1 MSLALRLRALMR
13 RRGIKS
19 QNQLARLSGVP
30 QSCIHR
36 ILTREDRYS
45 PTRGTLLRLAQ
56 ALDTHVP
63 WLTDGVTSPAVPGT
77 TPAAPDA
84 AAAGAALTNGCC
96 SEICALLRRQPETTQ
111 RKILKVV
118 RLMLEDPGTSRATKA
133 QRPLRRA
140 GITRGMS

>member
-56 ALDTHVP
+56 ALGTHVP
-63 WLTDGVTSPAVPGT
+63 WLTDGMANPANGAVAPSPPE
-77 TPAAPDA
+77 AAP
-84 AAAGAALTNGCC
+84 NGYCT
-96 SEICALLRRQPETTQ
+96 EICALLQRQPETTQ
-111 RKILKVV
+111 RKVLKVV
-118 RLMLEDPGTSRATKA
+118 RLMIEDSGAKPATPQSA
-133 QRPLRRA
+133 AGRTVEHA
-140 GITRGMS
+140 GIKRGLA

>member
-56 ALDTHVP
+56 ALGTHVP
-63 WLTDGVTSPAVPGT
+63 WLTDGMANPAGDAVTLS
-77 TPAAPDA
+77 APDA
-84 AAAGAALTNGCC
+84 APNGYCT
-96 SEICALLRRQPETTQ
+96 EICALLRRQPETTQ
-111 RKILKVV
+111 RKVLKIV
-118 RLMLEDPGTSRATKA
+118 RLMIEDPGTAPTLAESAA
-133 QRPLRRA
+133 ARPLARA
-140 GITRGMS
+140 KVKRGLA

>member
-36 ILTREDRYS
+36 ILTREERYS

-56 ALDTHVP
+56 ALDTQVP
-63 WLTDGVTSPAVPGT
+63 WLTDGVASPVVPGA
-77 TPAAPDA
+77 TPAAPDV
-84 AAAGAALTNGCC
+84 AAGVALTDGCC

-140 GITRGMS
+140 GITQGMS

>member
-36 ILTREDRYS
+36 ILTREERYS
-45 PTRGTLLRLAQ
+45 PTRSTLLRLAQ
-56 ALDTHVP
+56 ALDTQVP
-63 WLTDGVTSPAVPGT
+63 WLTDGVASPVVPGA

-84 AAAGAALTNGCC
+84 AAAENMTAGCC
-96 SEICALLRRQPETTQ
+96 SEICALLHRQPETTQ

>member
-45 PTRGTLLRLAQ
+45 PTRGTLLRLAK

-63 WLTDGVTSPAVPGT
+63 WLTDGIADPANGGVTLPQ
-77 TPAAPDA
+77 PDT
-84 AAAGAALTNGCC
+84 LPNGYCT
-96 SEICALLRRQPETTQ
+96 EICALLRRQPETTQ
-111 RKILKVV
+111 RKVLKVV
-118 RLMLEDPGTSRATKA
+118 RLMIEDAGAKPAPPESAARRAA
-133 QRPLRRA
+133 GRA
-140 GITRGMS
+140 GIKRDLA

>member
-56 ALDTHVP
+56 ALGTHVP
-63 WLTDGVTSPAVPGT
+63 WLTDGMANP
-77 TPAAPDA
+77 
-84 AAAGAALTNGCC
+84 AGAVAPALPDTVASGYCT
-96 SEICALLRRQPETTQ
+96 EICALLQRQPETTQ
-111 RKILKVV
+111 RKVLKVV
-118 RLMLEDPGTSRATKA
+118 RLMIEDSGAMPVTPESGAG
-133 QRPLRRA
+133 RPLERPA
-140 GITRGMS
+140 VKRGLA

>member
-56 ALDTHVP
+56 ALGTHVP
-63 WLTDGVTSPAVPGT
+63 WLTDGMANPASGIAVPS
-77 TPAAPDA
+77 PPDA
-84 AAAGAALTNGCC
+84 VPNGYCT
-96 SEICALLRRQPETTQ
+96 EICALLRHQPETTQ
-111 RKILKVV
+111 RKVLKVV
-118 RLMLEDPGTSRATKA
+118 RLMIEDPGATPA
-133 QRPLRRA
+133 APESTAGRPLGHA
-140 GITRGMS
+140 GIKRGLA